1 MGQTNIQNKPNHEVN
16 PDLKIK
22 NKNGFPSLNQRR
34 IDRKLIANY
43 VLQNKN
49 EPTEKPVKTK
59 NEIVLFYFIM

>member
-1 MGQTNIQNKPNHEVN
+1 MGQTNIQNKTNHEVN

-22 NKNGFPSLNQRR
+22 NKTVFHHLTKDE

-49 EPTEKPVKTK
+49 EATE
-59 NEIVLFYFIM
+59 NQ